1 MTNNKVEDER
11 PMDRR
16 QGSSRTQC
24 SWDRFKRVWLTL
36 LGLLRQRVLLKKR
49 WGLLLKQ
56 DGEWFLLELV
66 GRVAD
71 DFAETRKALGIR

>member
-1 MTNNKVEDER
+1 M
-11 PMDRR
+11 
-16 QGSSRTQC
+16 
-24 SWDRFKRVWLTL
+24 L

-56 DGEWFLLELV
+56 DGEWFQLRRV

-71 DFAETRKALGIR
+71 DFADTRKALGIR